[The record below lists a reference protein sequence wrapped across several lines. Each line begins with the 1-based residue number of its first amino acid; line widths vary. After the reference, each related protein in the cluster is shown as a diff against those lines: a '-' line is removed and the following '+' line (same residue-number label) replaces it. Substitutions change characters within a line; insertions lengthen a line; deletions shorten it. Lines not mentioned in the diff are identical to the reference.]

1 MEKVKRTPAKL
12 PELVAEFN
20 MEVLNKAPNFNIQT
34 VTISDVNRPA
44 LQLVGFYEYFE
55 PIRLQILGKAE
66 MVFLQGMTTERRRKV
81 LEDLLRCEIP
91 ALIIARNMEVPP
103 ELLELAEKHGRTLLR
118 IDRMES
124 ARATIERLRIDRKT
138 VDATSEIIDYLNK
151 KLAPQITR
159 HGVLMNINGQGVL
172 LLGDSGIGKSETAI
186 ELLKRGHRLVADDA
200 VDIRRISTSL
210 YGTAPELIRHYIEI
224 RGVGVIDVQQLFGM
238 GAVQFDTEID
248 LVVQLEQ
255 WQDGKFYDRLGLG
268 EETYEI
274 LGVKLPY
281 MIVPVRPGRNLA
293 GIVEIATMKNRQM
306 KYGYNPARDFVT
318 RLDQH
323 YDALNEANR
332 RKSK

>member
-1 MEKVKRTPAKL
+1 MEKVKRTPARL
-12 PELVAEFN
+12 SDLVEEFN
-20 MEVLNKAPNFNIQT
+20 MEILTKAPNYTTQT

-44 LQLVGFYEYFE
+44 LQLVGFYKYFE
-55 PIRLQILGKAE
+55 PMRLQILGKAE
-66 MVFLQGMTTERRRKV
+66 MVFLQAMMQEKRRAV
-81 LEDLLRCEIP
+81 LESLLRCEIP
-91 ALIIARNMEVPP
+91 ALIIARNMEVFP
-103 ELLELAEKHGRTLLR
+103 ELIELAEKHGRTLLR
-118 IDRMES
+118 IDK
-124 ARATIERLRIDRKT
+124 TT

-172 LLGDSGIGKSETAI
+172 LLGESGIGKSETAI

-200 VDIRRISTSL
+200 VEIRRVSTSL
-210 YGTAPELIRHYIEI
+210 YGTAPEIIQHYMEI
-224 RGVGVIDVQQLFGM
+224 RGVGVVDVQQLFGM

-248 LVVQLEQ
+248 LVIQLEQ

-268 EETYEI
+268 EETYEM

-281 MIVPVRPGRNLA
+281 MTIPVRPGRNLA

-306 KYGYNPARDFVT
+306 KYGYNPARDFVS

-323 YDALNEANR
+323 YDALNEENR
-332 RKSK
+332 RRKQ